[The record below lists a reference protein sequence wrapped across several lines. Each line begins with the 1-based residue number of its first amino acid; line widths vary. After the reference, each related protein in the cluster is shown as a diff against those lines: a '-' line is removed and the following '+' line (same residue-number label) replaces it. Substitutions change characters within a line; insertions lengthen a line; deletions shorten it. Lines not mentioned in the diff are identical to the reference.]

1 MTCDGG
7 TQAASCGLAHNAM
20 AIIRIPLLLA
30 TSALLLA
37 GCSSTYYGAMEKIGF
52 AKRDILVTRV
62 EKAQTAQEE
71 AKVQF
76 TDALQHFLS
85 VTKVDGGELKLK
97 YDELNDQLKQCES
110 RAKAVNDRIGSI
122 DEVANALFDEWGNE
136 LVQYGNPT
144 LRSQSQQQLQ
154 ATRVRYGEL
163 MTAMRRAE
171 ARMEPILVSFRDQV
185 LFLKHNLNAQALRS
199 LDTTSRALQGD
210 IANLVRDMEKSI
222 READAFIREMKP
234 LQ

>member
-1 MTCDGG
+1 
-7 TQAASCGLAHNAM
+7 M

-30 TSALLLA
+30 TSALFLA

-163 MTAMRRAE
+163 MTARRFKT
-171 ARMEPILVSFRDQV
+171 LCN
-185 LFLKHNLNAQALRS
+185 H
-199 LDTTSRALQGD
+199 
-210 IANLVRDMEKSI
+210 
-222 READAFIREMKP
+222 
-234 LQ
+234 